1 LKERR
6 KNLYLYSGY
15 IFFIFYLLVFS
26 VFLPVAIQAVEM
38 TEVEDGPL
46 VTIMFFETDLREALN
61 EISLQS
67 GINIIADQTVSGTVS
82 ADLVEVPLEK
92 VLRMILIGGG
102 YTYRKIEDF
111 YFVGLPD
118 IKNTSFSSL
127 SELEIVELKYIN
139 VEKVLDILPSS
150 LEAYVEGNRQ
160 GDVLTINAP
169 AQQMGK
175 IKEIITKV
183 DQPGKQVEVNVLVTE
198 IDSRYF
204 EEYGS
209 ELFSFFDTE
218 NPNKGFSYDMAS
230 NLLFIQGDVYGQLLS
245 KIKILQEE
253 KKASI
258 EADPRVIVAE
268 GETAELFIGD
278 QQILLINL
286 EDDDIAS
293 RVEKV
298 EVGVGLKVTAE
309 RIADENI
316 VLNIAPELSHFV
328 AVDRPDIIIKQN
340 SVSTTVNI
348 KNGETIVLAGMT
360 ISDNSTKSEKIPV
373 LSDIPILRWFFK
385 TERTEEAES
394 ELLVFVTPVIR

>member
-1 LKERR
+1 MKARR
-6 KNLYLYSGY
+6 KSCIQSGY
-15 IFFIFYLLVFS
+15 IFFVFHLLVFF
-26 VFLPVAIQAVEM
+26 VFLSTAIQAVEM
-38 TEVEDGPL
+38 IEVEEGPL

-82 ADLVEVPLEK
+82 ADLEDVPLEK
-92 VLRMILIGGG
+92 ALRMILIGGG
-102 YTYRKIEDF
+102 YTYRKIDDF

-118 IKNTSFSSL
+118 IKNTSFSDL

-169 AQQMGK
+169 VLQMGK

-218 NPNKGFSYDMAS
+218 NPQKGFSYDMAS

-278 QQILLINL
+278 QQILLINS

-298 EVGVGLKVTAE
+298 EVGVSLNVTAE
-309 RIADENI
+309 RIVDGNI
-316 VLNIAPELSHFV
+316 ILNIAPELSHFV

-348 KNGETIVLAGMT
+348 KNGETIVIAGMT
-360 ISDNSTKSEKIPV
+360 ISDNSAISEKIPF

-385 TERTEEAES
+385 SERAEEAES

>member
-1 LKERR
+1 MKERR